1 MKFKSVRISGF
12 KSFLEPTEILINDG
26 LTGVVGPNGCGKSNI
41 VEAVKW
47 VMGENSARQM
57 RGDEMD
63 DIIFAGTSERPARN
77 FAEVSIKLDNS
88 ERKAPAN
95 FNHLEEIEISRKIE
109 REKGSIYRVNSKQ
122 VRARDIQLIF
132 ADNGTGARSSGIVSQ
147 GRIAQIIDATSEDR
161 RIILE
166 EAANIKG
173 LHNRRHEAELKLN
186 GANEN
191 LNRLMDIEQTYQDQ
205 LIELE
210 KQGRKAARYR
220 SVGDRLRKAEA
231 TLFLTLLNTAEN
243 EFNDFKKHLDI
254 AKENVNKGQINVSE
268 HTKAK
273 QEILD
278 ELPEL
283 KKLETKKITVLQSLN
298 ITKIRLEEEKS
309 SAKTTLN
316 NTLNQISQIETDIQR
331 EVEIKQDAK
340 KTLLS
345 LFTEEEKLKSESTNF
360 LTKKTDALKL
370 VKDLKA
376 KTEEANTKLSTITSE
391 IYSIKSDKSDL
402 EKRISVLTDKIKN
415 SEFQISEFNSK
426 EDEQLLKKNNQQ
438 LSKLKQILRN
448 KNQNLVSNKQELIK
462 LEEKEVKLSD
472 QKSNTDQNFNVINAE
487 LNSLSSILGDDTLNK
502 NSLEKSIN
510 NIGNLEKAIGSVL
523 GETLLAP
530 IHSDQNHF
538 LKNTYWRNDL
548 KTKFS
553 SELPKGA
560 IPIIS
565 EIKKNSI
572 LDIALIG
579 VGIVKDEETA
589 YDLQKDLSFGQA
601 LTTSKGGLWRWDGFV
616 QPQGVQNSYSE
627 RLQQIAKLRLLQNK
641 LPALKKEQ
649 KIIESKI
656 DENQLGISKCKSDI
670 IELESQISEIIKNS
684 NTLELT
690 NSKLDA
696 KLLSSK
702 VLLKE
707 HLDITKISQKELVG
721 LKNQLNN
728 SINLPSLLA
737 DELKIRNIADQCRN
751 ELADAMASEQQIK
764 THESFQARNLMQINN
779 QSENWKKR
787 ENEASM
793 RLMSL
798 QDRLK
803 KLKDDQKRL
812 TSLPDDFEKR
822 EEDLNKQIDKAVQ
835 DKNIASDKLVHTET
849 NLHNIEKLERE
860 AEQKVSSF
868 REEMIKIE
876 ASLNLARTKIQNIE
890 ARVFEKLRINTDK
903 LLEIVGFNEKN
914 NLNVSIELLERT
926 VQRLINERESLGA
939 VNLRAE
945 EEMKEM
951 KEKIETM
958 SSERIDLELAIE
970 KLRTGI
976 FELNKEGRQ
985 RLKDSF
991 NDVNKNFKDLFQKLF
1006 GGGDAELKLV
1016 GSEDPLKAGL
1026 EVLAS
1031 PPGKKMQLLSLLSGG
1046 EQALTAISLIFSV
1059 FLCNPA
1065 PICILDEV
1073 DAPLDDTNVGRFC
1086 DLLNKIVAETN
1097 TYFMV
1102 VTHHRLTMAKMD
1114 RLFGVTMEQKGISRL
1129 VSVNLEEANRI
1140 RDIA

>member
-254 AKENVNKGQINVSE
+254 AKENVNKGQINVSK
-268 HTKAK
+268 HTEAK

-278 ELPEL
+278 ELPEF

-448 KNQNLVSNKQELIK
+448 KNQNLLSNKQELIK

-589 YDLQKDLSFGQA
+589 YDLQKNLSFGQA

-641 LPALKKEQ
+641 LPAVKKEQ

-656 DENQLGISKCKSDI
+656 DENQLGISKCKRDI
-670 IELESQISEIIKNS
+670 IELESQISELIKNS

>member
-254 AKENVNKGQINVSE
+254 AKENVNKGQINVSK
-268 HTKAK
+268 HTEAK

-278 ELPEL
+278 ELPEF

-448 KNQNLVSNKQELIK
+448 KNQNLLSNKQELIK

-589 YDLQKDLSFGQA
+589 YDLQKNLSFGQA

-641 LPALKKEQ
+641 LPAVKKEQ

-656 DENQLGISKCKSDI
+656 DENQLGISKYKRDI
-670 IELESQISEIIKNS
+670 IELESQISELIKNS

-702 VLLKE
+702 ILLKE

>member
-254 AKENVNKGQINVSE
+254 AKENVNKGQINVSK
-268 HTKAK
+268 HTEAK

-278 ELPEL
+278 ELPEF

-656 DENQLGISKCKSDI
+656 DENQLGISKCKRDI

>member
-254 AKENVNKGQINVSE
+254 AKENVNKGQINVSK
-268 HTKAK
+268 HTEAK

-278 ELPEL
+278 ELPEF

-589 YDLQKDLSFGQA
+589 YDLQKDLSFGQV

-641 LPALKKEQ
+641 LPAVKKEQ

-656 DENQLGISKCKSDI
+656 DENQLGISKCKRDI

>member
-254 AKENVNKGQINVSE
+254 AKENVNKGQINVSK
-268 HTKAK
+268 HTEAK

-278 ELPEL
+278 ELPEF

-331 EVEIKQDAK
+331 EVEIKHDAK

-345 LFTEEEKLKSESTNF
+345 LFAEEEKLKSESTNF

-376 KTEEANTKLSTITSE
+376 KTEEANTKLSTINSE

-426 EDEQLLKKNNQQ
+426 EDEQLLKKNNKQ

-448 KNQNLVSNKQELIK
+448 KNQNLVSNKQELTK

-472 QKSNTDQNFNVINAE
+472 QKSNTDQNFNIINAE

-502 NSLEKSIN
+502 NLLEKSIN

-589 YDLQKDLSFGQA
+589 YDLQKNLSFGQA

-627 RLQQIAKLRLLQNK
+627 RLQQIAKLRSLQNK
-641 LPALKKEQ
+641 LPAVTKEQ

-656 DENQLGISKCKSDI
+656 DENQLGISKCKRDI
-670 IELESQISEIIKNS
+670 IELESQISELTKNS

-764 THESFQARNLMQINN
+764 THESFQARNLMQIKN

-860 AEQKVSSF
+860 AEQKVTSF
-868 REEMIKIE
+868 REEMIKID

>member
-254 AKENVNKGQINVSE
+254 AKENVNKGQINVSK
-268 HTKAK
+268 HTEAK

-278 ELPEL
+278 ELPEF

-340 KTLLS
+340 KTLLG

-448 KNQNLVSNKQELIK
+448 KNQNLLSNKQELIK

-589 YDLQKDLSFGQA
+589 YDLQKNLSFGQA

-616 QPQGVQNSYSE
+616 QPQGVQNGYSE
-627 RLQQIAKLRLLQNK
+627 RLQQIAKLKLLQNK
-641 LPALKKEQ
+641 LPAVTKEQ

-656 DENQLGISKCKSDI
+656 DENQLGISKCKRDI
-670 IELESQISEIIKNS
+670 IELESQISELIKNS

>member
-254 AKENVNKGQINVSE
+254 AKENVNKGQINVSK
-268 HTKAK
+268 HTEAK

-278 ELPEL
+278 ELPEF

-345 LFTEEEKLKSESTNF
+345 LFTEEEKLKSESTDF
-360 LTKKTDALKL
+360 LTKKTDTLKL

-553 SELPKGA
+553 TELPKGA

-589 YDLQKDLSFGQA
+589 YDLQKNLSFGQA

-616 QPQGVQNSYSE
+616 QPQGVQNGYSE
-627 RLQQIAKLRLLQNK
+627 RLQQIAKLKLLQNK
-641 LPALKKEQ
+641 LPAVTKEQ
-649 KIIESKI
+649 KVIESKI
-656 DENQLGISKCKSDI
+656 DENQLGISKCKRDI
-670 IELESQISEIIKNS
+670 IELESQISELIKNS

>member
-231 TLFLTLLNTAEN
+231 TLFLTLLDTAEN

-254 AKENVNKGQINVSE
+254 AKENVNKGQINVSK
-268 HTKAK
+268 HTEAK

-278 ELPEL
+278 ELPEF

-448 KNQNLVSNKQELIK
+448 KNQNLVFNKQELIK

-510 NIGNLEKAIGSVL
+510 NIGNLEKAIGSIL

-589 YDLQKDLSFGQA
+589 YDLQKNLSFGQA

-641 LPALKKEQ
+641 LPAVKKEQ

-656 DENQLGISKCKSDI
+656 DENQLGISKCKRDI
-670 IELESQISEIIKNS
+670 IELESQISELIKNS

-690 NSKLDA
+690 NSKLEA

-707 HLDITKISQKELVG
+707 HLDITKISQKELAG

-764 THESFQARNLMQINN
+764 THESFQARNLMQIKN

-868 REEMIKIE
+868 REEMIKID

>member
-231 TLFLTLLNTAEN
+231 TLFLKLLNTAEN

-254 AKENVNKGQINVSE
+254 AKENVHKGQINVSKHIE
-268 HTKAK
+268 AK

-278 ELPEL
+278 ELPEF

-641 LPALKKEQ
+641 LPAVKKEQ

-656 DENQLGISKCKSDI
+656 DENQLGIRKCKRDI
-670 IELESQISEIIKNS
+670 IELEAQISEIIKNS

>member
-41 VEAVKW
+41 VEAIKW

-186 GANEN
+186 GADEN

-254 AKENVNKGQINVSE
+254 AKENINKGQFNVSK
-268 HTKAK
+268 HTEAK

-278 ELPEL
+278 ELPEF

-340 KTLLS
+340 KTLLN
-345 LFTEEEKLKSESTNF
+345 LFIEEEKLKSESTNF

-402 EKRISVLTDKIKN
+402 KKRISVLTDKIKN
-415 SEFQISEFNSK
+415 SEFQISEFNSQ

-448 KNQNLVSNKQELIK
+448 KNQDLVSNKQELIK
-462 LEEKEVKLSD
+462 LEDKEVKLSD
-472 QKSNTDQNFNVINAE
+472 QKRNTDQNFNVINAE

-538 LKNTYWRNDL
+538 IKNTYWRNDL

-565 EIKKNSI
+565 QIKKNSI

-579 VGIVKDEETA
+579 IGIVKNEATA

-601 LTTSKGGLWRWDGFV
+601 LTTPKGGLWRWDGFV
-616 QPQGVQNSYSE
+616 QPQDVQNSYSE

-649 KIIESKI
+649 KVIESKI
-656 DENQLGISKCKSDI
+656 DENQLGINKCKRDI
-670 IELESQISEIIKNS
+670 IELESQISEINKKS

-793 RLMSL
+793 RLISL

-835 DKNIASDKLVHTET
+835 EKNIASDKLVHTET

-958 SSERIDLELAIE
+958 STERIDLELAIE

-1140 RDIA
+1140 KDIA

>member
-243 EFNDFKKHLDI
+243 EFNNFKKHLNI
-254 AKENVNKGQINVSE
+254 AKENVNKGQINVSK
-268 HTKAK
+268 HTEAK

-283 KKLETKKITVLQSLN
+283 KKLETKKITALQSLN

-376 KTEEANTKLSTITSE
+376 KTEEANRKLSTITSE

-462 LEEKEVKLSD
+462 LEEKEVKLND

-560 IPIIS
+560 IPIIT

-579 VGIVKDEETA
+579 VGIVKDEKTA
-589 YDLQKDLSFGQA
+589 YDLQKNLSFGQA

-616 QPQGVQNSYSE
+616 QPHGVQNSYSE
-627 RLQQIAKLRLLQNK
+627 RLQQITKLRLLQNK
-641 LPALKKEQ
+641 LPAVEIEQ

-656 DENQLGISKCKSDI
+656 DENQLGISKCKRDI
-670 IELESQISEIIKNS
+670 IELESQISELIKNS

-707 HLDITKISQKELVG
+707 HLDITKISQKELVE

-787 ENEASM
+787 ENEAYM

-812 TSLPDDFEKR
+812 TSLPHDFEKR
-822 EEDLNKQIDKAVQ
+822 EEDLSKQIDKAVQ
-835 DKNIASDKLVHTET
+835 DKNIASDKLVYTET
-849 NLHNIEKLERE
+849 NLNNIEKLERE
-860 AEQKVSSF
+860 AEQKVTSF
-868 REEMIKIE
+868 REQMIKIE

-903 LLEIVGFNEKN
+903 LPETVGFNEKN

>member
-254 AKENVNKGQINVSE
+254 AKENVHKGLINLSK
-268 HTKAK
+268 HTEAK

-278 ELPEL
+278 ELPEF

-641 LPALKKEQ
+641 LPAVKKEQ

-656 DENQLGISKCKSDI
+656 DENQLGISKCKRDI

>member
-254 AKENVNKGQINVSE
+254 AKENVNKGQINVSK
-268 HTKAK
+268 HTEAK

-278 ELPEL
+278 ELPEF

-309 SAKTTLN
+309 SAKSTLN

-345 LFTEEEKLKSESTNF
+345 LFAEEEKLKSESTNF

-402 EKRISVLTDKIKN
+402 EKRITVLTDKIKN

-641 LPALKKEQ
+641 LPAVTKEQ

-656 DENQLGISKCKSDI
+656 DENQLGISKCKRDI
-670 IELESQISEIIKNS
+670 IELESQISELTKNS

-764 THESFQARNLMQINN
+764 THESFQARNLMQIKN

-860 AEQKVSSF
+860 AEQKVTSF

-1140 RDIA
+1140 KDIA

>member
-254 AKENVNKGQINVSE
+254 AKENVNKGQINVSK
-268 HTKAK
+268 HTEAK

-278 ELPEL
+278 ELPEF

-316 NTLNQISQIETDIQR
+316 NILNQISQIETDIQR

-589 YDLQKDLSFGQA
+589 YDLQKNLSFGQA

-656 DENQLGISKCKSDI
+656 DENQLGISKCKRDI

>member
-95 FNHLEEIEISRKIE
+95 FNQLEEIEISRKIE

-254 AKENVNKGQINVSE
+254 AKENVNKGQINVSK

-278 ELPEL
+278 ELPEF

-345 LFTEEEKLKSESTNF
+345 LFTEEEKLKSESTIF
-360 LTKKTDALKL
+360 LTKKTDALKI

-376 KTEEANTKLSTITSE
+376 KTEKANTKLSTITSE
-391 IYSIKSDKSDL
+391 IYSIKSYKSDL

-448 KNQNLVSNKQELIK
+448 KNQNLLSNKQELIK

-502 NSLEKSIN
+502 NSLEKNIN

-553 SELPKGA
+553 TELPKGA

-641 LPALKKEQ
+641 LPAVKKEQ

-656 DENQLGISKCKSDI
+656 DENQLGISKCKRDI
-670 IELESQISEIIKNS
+670 IELESQISELIKNS

-779 QSENWKKR
+779 QSESWKKR

-812 TSLPDDFEKR
+812 TGLPDDFEKR

-835 DKNIASDKLVHTET
+835 DKNIASDKLIHTET
-849 NLHNIEKLERE
+849 DLRNIEKLERE
-860 AEQKVSSF
+860 AEQKVTSF
-868 REEMIKIE
+868 REEMIKID

-890 ARVFEKLRINTDK
+890 ARVFEQLRINTDK